1 MVNDLQLIGPMCS
14 ACGNAVHVAAAWK
27 NSLLW
32 TAWWEGGGV
41 GSLCSTLMGKNPR
54 LQFVSGV
61 EEGEGVSVVW

>member
-1 MVNDLQLIGPMCS
+1 MDGLVG
-14 ACGNAVHVAAAWK
+14 
-27 NSLLW
+27 
-32 TAWWEGGGV
+32 GGGV